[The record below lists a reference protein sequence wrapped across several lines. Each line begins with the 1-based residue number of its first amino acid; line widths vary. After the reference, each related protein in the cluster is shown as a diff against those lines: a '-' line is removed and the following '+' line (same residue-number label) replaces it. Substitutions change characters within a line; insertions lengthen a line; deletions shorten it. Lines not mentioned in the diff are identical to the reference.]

1 MRSCPFSMAVLTI
14 SRTTGHSRFVSS
26 RYRCL
31 VMSETYI
38 RTHYRDILAHA
49 CDAEHRISD
58 DCTQED
64 LLRDNALALEA
75 CRKYGAEYILI
86 DGNYEV
92 DF

>member
-1 MRSCPFSMAVLTI
+1 
-14 SRTTGHSRFVSS
+14 
-26 RYRCL
+26 
-31 VMSETYI
+31 MSETYI